1 MDWLSVSILHST
13 KRFRFS
19 SPALLVWLLLFGW
32 AHAEDQFPY
41 VAYISQDDTY
51 IRSGPGRQYYPTE
64 QVPQGYAVE
73 VYRHDQ
79 SGWCAIRPTE
89 QSFSWVS
96 AHQVRFIND
105 QVVEVTAN
113 Q

>member
-79 SGWCAIRPTE
+79 SGWCE
-89 QSFSWVS
+89 YVLQSKVLAGYLPIKFDLSMTRLW
-96 AHQVRFIND
+96 R
-105 QVVEVTAN
+105 
-113 Q
+113 